1 MQTQEKRNGLSLK
14 TTSVLMMIISLIIT
28 VILVITA
35 VMTVRSFRSMKE
47 STRDYIRMEEAAN
60 ELMAASDYLTEEV
73 QCFTVIGDRIHM
85 ENYFTEAEV
94 TRRREH
100 AILSMQEAIPDSP
113 ALAELKAGM
122 AESLSLMNRE
132 YYAMRLMLEAAGDP
146 DMPEAL
152 KQVMLSEEDG
162 ALAPEEKI
170 DLAQRMTHDAGYYE
184 QKNKIRNKMSECLST
199 LQNSTQGVQQQM
211 ENRADRD
218 LIWMTILIFLQT
230 AAMFAM
236 MWLTTHLGVNPVL
249 LAVDHIKKDQT
260 LPIVGASEFRYLAGT
275 YNTMY
280 TAYKKSI
287 ENLSFKA
294 SHDELTGVY
303 NRAGYDLIKSSL
315 DMSSTAMLLFDA
327 DQFKDINDRHGH
339 ETGDQV
345 LKKIAQTLKRSF
357 RSDDYVCRIGGDEFV
372 VFMVHVSG
380 EPQRLIRHKVREI
393 NQDLNEA
400 GDGLPPVTLSAGVSF
415 DPECK
420 DPTEMFRRAD
430 IALYFVKDHGR
441 DGCCIWTKELK
452 IEPDAEGCGSPD

>member
-47 STRDYIRMEEAAN
+47 STHDYIRMEEAAN

-132 YYAMRLMLEAAGDP
+132 YYSMRLMLEAAGDP

-249 LAVDHIKKDQT
+249 LAVDHIKKDLT
-260 LPIVGASEFRYLAGT
+260 LPIVGASEVRYLAGT

-357 RSDDYVCRIGGDEFV
+357 RSDDCVCRIGGDEFV

-380 EPQRLIRHKVREI
+380 EPQRLIKHKVREI

-452 IEPDAEGCGSPD
+452 IEADAEGCGSPD